1 MRISTFRQPLSA
13 WYVSASSV
21 RKIAF
26 VLGVVA
32 SVSRKKREYDDIEP
46 VDDDDANEDT
56 DAGDEDNDASD
67 VFEL

>member
-1 MRISTFRQPLSA
+1 MSTFRQPLST
-13 WYVSASSV
+13 WYVSVSSV

-56 DAGDEDNDASD
+56 DAGDEDNDPSE